1 MNYSLR
7 QLKVFVAVARA
18 GSFSRAG
25 EAIGLSQSAVSHSVK
40 ELENEVGVRLL
51 DRTTREVVLT
61 DAGVQLAS
69 RLERILEDLHGVLL
83 DTRSVGLQLS
93 GTVRVAA
100 SQTISAHLIPQSL
113 ASSNIRYPAIRFVLH
128 DRPQQ
133 WVLESIRQGEVDF
146 GIVIDP
152 GEASDLVCEVVLSE
166 PFLLLCRDDHP
177 FAREDRVSWQAL
189 EGRELVL
196 QDYASGSRPLI
207 DQALSHQGV
216 TPVIVQ
222 QIGHPATLFPMV
234 EAGIGISILP
244 ALALPLPGDRHLVVK
259 PLVPVVDRQL
269 MLVRRKNR
277 SLSSAA
283 QAIWEQVRDE
293 AQKMADKRVGD
304 PLFIDGETRLI
315 SPSPE

>member
-25 EAIGLSQSAVSHSVK
+25 EMIGLSQSAVSHSVK
-40 ELENEVGVRLL
+40 ELENEIGVRLL
-51 DRTTREVVLT
+51 DRTTREVMLT
-61 DAGVQLAS
+61 DAGTQLAS
-69 RLERILEDLHGVLL
+69 RLEPVLEDLHGVLL
-83 DTRSVGLQLS
+83 DARSVGQHLS
-93 GTVRVAA
+93 GNVRVAA
-100 SQTISAHLIPQSL
+100 SQTISAHLIPQSI
-113 ASSNIRYPAIRFVLH
+113 ARSNQQYPAIRFVLH

-133 WVLESIRQGEVDF
+133 WVLESIRLGEVDF

-152 GEASDLVCEVVLSE
+152 GQASDLECEVVLSE
-166 PFLLLCRDDHP
+166 PFLLLCRSEHP
-177 FAREDRVSWQAL
+177 FAGQEQVTWAAL
-189 EGRELVL
+189 QSQDVIL

-207 DQALSHQGV
+207 DQALAAQGV
-216 TPVIVQ
+216 VPRIVQ

-244 ALALPLPGDRHLVVK
+244 ALALPVPEGLHLVVK

-283 QAIWEQVRDE
+283 QAIWDLVRDE
-293 AQKMADKRVGD
+293 ANTLAQQRVGD
-304 PLFIDGETRLI
+304 PLFINGATHMVA
-315 SPSPE
+315 PSTE